1 MGKNQTRQ
9 GMGKTVTKVAAASG
23 LVAVFGAAA
32 AMGAPAAV
40 ADSNGTTSTST
51 PTGVATQV
59 RKSVT
64 LSGNADGSINSSA
77 SAMVTQV
84 SAVGNGQSTVKVPVG
99 ADSARNLDGF
109 SSVPIQGQTA
119 TFNLNP
125 NGNEEQRI
133 YTKSSDGPLKVKVTA
148 TLDGKP
154 INPGEV
160 VNKTGVLAVNYTVVN
175 TETQKQTV
183 TYKDA
188 QGNDVSQEVEVAS
201 PIGGTVDIHLPQ
213 GFNEITAKGASIG
226 GLGTGETKL
235 SFDLV
240 LFEPLGNRVANF
252 GYQTRIEAGTL
263 PGAVFTFLP
272 IVPLDNST
280 ISSTKEA
287 YEGGAKTGASIYDA
301 GTQIG
306 ENLVKVED
314 GAMKLNEGLAKAAD
328 GAAQLAKGLNEQVVP
343 GANKLAAGAD
353 TLNAGLS
360 GDFSDGLTQLNAGLA
375 KLQEGVDNLPASVKA
390 DPKYQTAIAGLNG
403 LLLYLNG
410 LDDIADAIKAGT
422 ANASSF
428 ASAITGYCGLITSLG
443 QPVAGAQCATDF
455 GTIRLTLNGAAA
467 LQNTIINSGLSGNPS
482 ALSITNQLI
491 AGLPALLDSIQAE
504 LLGTP
509 SSPGVNALVAG
520 GQQLQDG
527 FNAKV
532 LPGAEKLAAGANK
545 LADGLPT
552 AADGATQIA
561 DGLPAAVDGTATLA
575 AGANQLKT
583 EGADKLAASGESA
596 QAGYAEKVAQINALQ
611 QIGLAGSNIPYG
623 PATGPNTLTSGVYQ
637 LTLAPAAP
645 DSNNTLTWGLA
656 VLGLVVAGGA
666 GALVWRRVH

>member
-1 MGKNQTRQ
+1 MGKNQNRH
-9 GMGKTVTKVAAASG
+9 GMGKTATKVVAASG

-32 AMGAPAAV
+32 AIGAPAAV
-40 ADSNGTTSTST
+40 ADSNGSTSTPT

-64 LSGNADGSINSSA
+64 LTGNPDGSINSSA

-133 YTKSSDGPLKVKVTA
+133 YTKSSDGPIKVKVTA

-188 QGNDVSQEVEVAS
+188 QGNDVTQEVDVAS

-235 SFDLV
+235 SYSLV

-252 GYQTRIEAGTL
+252 GYQTRIEQGTL

-272 IVPLDNST
+272 IIPMDNST
-280 ISSTKEA
+280 IATTKEA
-287 YEGGAKTGASIYDA
+287 YEGGAQTGTSIYDA

-306 ENLVKVED
+306 DNLVKVED
-314 GAMKLNEGLAKAAD
+314 GANQLTTGLIKAQE
-328 GAAQLAKGLNEQVVP
+328 GAALLAKGLNETAVP

-353 TLNAGLS
+353 QLNEGLS
-360 GDFSDGLTQLNAGLA
+360 VTFLNGLKTLNAGLA
-375 KLQEGVDNLPASVKA
+375 KLQEGVDNLPATVKA
-390 DPKYQTAIAGLNG
+390 DPKYKTAIAGLNG
-403 LLLYLNG
+403 LLTYLNG
-410 LDDIADAIKAGT
+410 LDDIADGIVAGT
-422 ANASSF
+422 SNTSSF
-428 ASAITGYCGLITSLG
+428 ASAITGYCALTG
-443 QPVAGAQCATDF
+443 GAQPSCLTDF
-455 GTIRLTLNGAAA
+455 GTIRATLNGAGA
-467 LQNTIINSGLSGNPS
+467 LQHTIINSGLFGQPS

-491 AGLPALLDSIQAE
+491 AGLPDLLDSIQAE

-509 SSPGVNALVAG
+509 SEPGVNALVAG
-520 GQQLQDG
+520 GQQLQAG
-527 FNAKV
+527 FEKQI
-532 LPGAEKLAAGANK
+532 LPGSKKLAAGANQ

-561 DGLPAAVDGTATLA
+561 DGLPAAVAGTEKLA
-575 AGANQLKT
+575 SGANQLKT

-611 QIGLAGSNIPYG
+611 QIGLSGSNIPYG

-666 GALVWRRVH
+666 GALVWRRVR